1 MFDGRHPG
9 QPIGKPTKEQTEIAR
24 LKRQLADRERDLET
38 TQTALDIMGKAHALL
53 EQLSKGADS
62 NDPKR
67 NTR

>member
-1 MFDGRHPG
+1 
-9 QPIGKPTKEQTEIAR
+9 
-24 LKRQLADRERDLET
+24 
-38 TQTALDIMGKAHALL
+38 MGKAHALL